1 MLGEVAGRRE
11 GDVRGPAHLV
21 VVVGSFAGQP
31 EASGCRGY
39 ARRVLSESRRL
50 RDGTQPSC
58 PVPYE
63 LVAPA
68 KPVGLSLIVRGARTR
83 STGHSGGLC
92 GRYREAITFGDHY
105 FRRGRK
111 KCHRA
116 CDTQSYLETG
126 FTQQSAAAPTAG
138 PAEPRTRRRTP
149 ASRWSRSS
157 RVSASSAATR
167 LSREGWRRVR
177 DRQ

>member
-1 MLGEVAGRRE
+1 MLGEVARRRE
-11 GDVRGPAHLV
+11 GDVRGPAHL
-21 VVVGSFAGQP
+21 VVGSFAGQP

-83 STGHSGGLC
+83 STGHSGGPC
-92 GRYREAITFGDHY
+92 ERYRETITFGDHY
-105 FRRGRK
+105 FRIGRK

-116 CDTQSYLETG
+116 CDTATCSCLETG
-126 FTQQSAAAPTAG
+126 FTQQSAAAPTA
-138 PAEPRTRRRTP
+138 PVVEPRTTRRTP

-167 LSREGWRRVR
+167 LSREGWCRVR